1 MERTSVNLETLKDVP
16 GYRVILKTVLQSQIQ
31 QLVEQLSKHTE
42 EEAVFL
48 TASLGDGTISHI
60 GSGVGKEFL
69 QENDEVKSKFLAFC
83 LKRHHEISTNKQS
96 KLPKSQDQGPVPLKI
111 TGSSIGSSHRH
122 SPYSTSFSK
131 RRNSQRQPP
140 KTPSDQSHNDLNETV
155 IKENDRKI
163 LESVSIELAQ
173 DYENENVDEYDV
185 TDNEGLSDD
194 LEESD
199 QKSNKIIIKNVTG
212 HYEPN
217 THADTMGNNNLDAFI
232 PTSNVKDEHVHT
244 SESSAQINAGS
255 GLQFGVCKDISSG
268 VGPAGPS
275 ASAATGVYTDLQD
288 SPFVGESILE
298 TQETIETVFSSSS
311 EFVQKRTVYIEKDG
325 HYCCDECDFTSNFT
339 HNMRKHLWKVHQ
351 REEYKPLN
359 AAPQFTK
366 VDGLYRCEQ
375 CPFTSVVSSNLKQHI
390 GCKHRKQKFKCG
402 ICEKT
407 YNSKYRLGGHIKA
420 IHENKKLL
428 CHICSKQFNTRR
440 SLNFHLRKAH
450 EKDYV
455 EKFHCK
461 ICDKYFSD
469 SRHFDGHMNMHSGK
483 KTNMCD
489 ICGRSFHYYCSLTKH
504 RETCTGMVRKPTPA
518 PKVIICDIC
527 GAEFT
532 RRSNLNEHRN
542 GVHGQ
547 NLFDRECLCGKTFK
561 WRNSLRRHRQIC
573 EVWNLNGKLNIL
585 EQE

>member
-288 SPFVGESILE
+288 DVTGHEDGHFHDAVCIKREIFDEKLCADDGTEYTHSNQECPGYFHSEGERHSAQYTAEEMLE
-298 TQETIETVFSSSS
+298 KRELRGRTIKAEGERHSAQYTAEEMLEKREVRGRTTKAQLFFSSLIREAAILAQIWKTAPTLSHIS
-311 EFVQKRTVYIEKDG
+311 ANQK
-325 HYCCDECDFTSNFT
+325 ECFLNAVCKTAPQLSCLRKEVWQRLGLNLQNRRKYLQDKNAGKRSTKTTKTSN
-339 HNMRKHLWKVHQ
+339 
-351 REEYKPLN
+351 
-359 AAPQFTK
+359 
-366 VDGLYRCEQ
+366 
-375 CPFTSVVSSNLKQHI
+375 
-390 GCKHRKQKFKCG
+390 
-402 ICEKT
+402 
-407 YNSKYRLGGHIKA
+407 
-420 IHENKKLL
+420 
-428 CHICSKQFNTRR
+428 
-440 SLNFHLRKAH
+440 SLNF
-450 EKDYV
+450 
-455 EKFHCK
+455 
-461 ICDKYFSD
+461 SD
-469 SRHFDGHMNMHSGK
+469 NDVVS
-483 KTNMCD
+483 
-489 ICGRSFHYYCSLTKH
+489 
-504 RETCTGMVRKPTPA
+504 
-518 PKVIICDIC
+518 
-527 GAEFT
+527 
-532 RRSNLNEHRN
+532 
-542 GVHGQ
+542 
-547 NLFDRECLCGKTFK
+547 
-561 WRNSLRRHRQIC
+561 
-573 EVWNLNGKLNIL
+573 
-585 EQE
+585 

>member
-288 SPFVGESILE
+288 MIDLQEEIVEE
-298 TQETIETVFSSSS
+298 THVLTEPPKKTFHFSSELQRKPSRYTS
-311 EFVQKRTVYIEKDG
+311 KDG
-325 HYCCDECDFTSNFT
+325 HYNCDECDFSSKFT
-339 HNMRKHLWKVHQ
+339 HNLRKHLWQIHQ
-351 REEYKPLN
+351 RKEFEPLN
-359 AAPQFTK
+359 TAPRFTK
-366 VDGLYRCEQ
+366 RKGLYHCEY
-375 CPFTSVVSSNLKQHI
+375 CSFKTKFSPSLNQHI
-390 GCKHRKQKFKCG
+390 NVLHKKFTYKCG
-402 ICEKT
+402 ICDKS
-407 YNSKYRLGGHIKA
+407 YNSSFNLKEHIRCV
-420 IHENKKLL
+420 HENKKIV
-428 CHICSKQFNTRR
+428 CEFCSKLFNAR
-440 SLNFHLRKAH
+440 STLYNHL
-450 EKDYV
+450 
-455 EKFHCK
+455 
-461 ICDKYFSD
+461 
-469 SRHFDGHMNMHSGK
+469 K
-483 KTNMCD
+483 KTH
-489 ICGRSFHYYCSLTKH
+489 GTS
-504 RETCTGMVRKPTPA
+504 
-518 PKVIICDIC
+518 
-527 GAEFT
+527 
-532 RRSNLNEHRN
+532 RSNQVKKR
-542 GVHGQ
+542 
-547 NLFDRECLCGKTFK
+547 
-561 WRNSLRRHRQIC
+561 
-573 EVWNLNGKLNIL
+573 
-585 EQE
+585 

>member
-275 ASAATGVYTDLQD
+275 ASAATGVYTDLQGND
-288 SPFVGESILE
+288 DI
-298 TQETIETVFSSSS
+298 
-311 EFVQKRTVYIEKDG
+311 K
-325 HYCCDECDFTSNFT
+325 
-339 HNMRKHLWKVHQ
+339 
-351 REEYKPLN
+351 YKPNSIGHHLEDLAANKYPKEIRCRKKKGEIPVYANLTPTQTKCPYCERNYANN
-359 AAPQFTK
+359 A
-366 VDGLYRCEQ
+366 
-375 CPFTSVVSSNLKQHI
+375 NLKRHIRQHEGI
-390 GCKHRKQKFKCG
+390 YPYKCDACQQKFSDPTIYK
-402 ICEKT
+402 
-407 YNSKYRLGGHIKA
+407 RHITN
-420 IHENKKLL
+420 I
-428 CHICSKQFNTRR
+428 
-440 SLNFHLRKAH
+440 
-450 EKDYV
+450 
-455 EKFHCK
+455 
-461 ICDKYFSD
+461 
-469 SRHFDGHMNMHSGK
+469 K
-483 KTNMCD
+483 KTCYQFY
-489 ICGRSFHYYCSLTKH
+489 S
-504 RETCTGMVRKPTPA
+504 
-518 PKVIICDIC
+518 KVIAD
-527 GAEFT
+527 F
-532 RRSNLNEHRN
+532 S
-542 GVHGQ
+542 
-547 NLFDRECLCGKTFK
+547 F
-561 WRNSLRRHRQIC
+561 
-573 EVWNLNGKLNIL
+573 
-585 EQE
+585 